1 MTNLI
6 FGYDSWAKKYSEST
20 REKKYNIWIYA
31 KLSNSKEIYLEE
43 YKHWQDLKKY
53 CYDNVLNIEIIGLRY
68 RSHQI
73 EKVVDC
79 SEAVY
84 VVRSVKGEFG
94 ATTKQC
100 YTIGLLKDNK
110 VEKTMWI
117 TPELVEESSF
127 IDNKEDCFEEAFI
140 YQNGKKE

>member
-6 FGYDSWAKKYSEST
+6 FGYDSWKKKYSESP

-31 KLSNSKEIYLEE
+31 KLDNNKEVYVEE
-43 YKHWQDLKKY
+43 YKYWQELKEY
-53 CYDNVLNIEIIGLRY
+53 CYNNNLSIQKLGLRY

-73 EKVVDC
+73 ETETDC
-79 SEAVY
+79 TDAVY
-84 VVRSVKGEFG
+84 MVRSVKGEFG
-94 ATTKQC
+94 GATKQC
-100 YTIGLLKDNK
+100 YTIGLLKDNQVK
-110 VEKTMWI
+110 KTMWL

-127 IDNKEDCFEEAFI
+127 VDNVEDCFEEAFI